1 MPKPKFDSDS
11 AFKKIVSKNQES
23 ETIEESKDSK
33 DSKPSKKK
41 KATEGT
47 KQMSYYL
54 TPEIIKKL
62 SIASAYSGKTLSNL
76 VQESLENYLDKVIEE
91 NK

>member
-1 MPKPKFDSDS
+1 MPKPKFDPDS

-23 ETIEESKDSK
+23 ESIEETK

-47 KQMSYYL
+47 KQMERNYVAVRGDAGRNAHC
-54 TPEIIKKL
+54 K
-62 SIASAYSGKTLSNL
+62 SIYS
-76 VQESLENYLDKVIEE
+76 
-91 NK
+91 

>member
-1 MPKPKFDSDS
+1 
-11 AFKKIVSKNQES
+11 
-23 ETIEESKDSK
+23 
-33 DSKPSKKK
+33 
-41 KATEGT
+41 
-47 KQMSYYL
+47 MSYYL

>member
-1 MPKPKFDSDS
+1 MSKPKFDPDS
-11 AFKKIVSKNQES
+11 AFKKIVSRDQKTENDVV
-23 ETIEESKDSK
+23 EEPEKKSKA
-33 DSKPSKKK
+33 KKK
-41 KATEGT
+41 TTEGT

-62 SIASAYSGKTLSNL
+62 SIASAFSGKSLSSL
-76 VQESLENYLDKVIEE
+76 VQEALDNYLDKVIEE

>member
-1 MPKPKFDSDS
+1 MILSKPKFDPDS
-11 AFKKIVSKNQES
+11 AFKKIVSREKEQDSTS
-23 ETIEESKDSK
+23 EEKVEQKSKE
-33 DSKPSKKK
+33 KPSKDK
-41 KATEGT
+41 

-62 SIASAYSGKTLSNL
+62 SIASAYSGKTLSTL
-76 VQESLENYLDKVIEE
+76 VQEALEGYLDKVIEE

>member
-1 MPKPKFDSDS
+1 MAKPKFDPDS

-23 ETIEESKDSK
+23 ETIEEAN